1 MFLYSNW
8 IKPAYNMINGTL
20 NRHQGLVLVLM
31 LLAIYYK

>member
-8 IKPAYNMINGTL
+8 IKPAYNMINSTL

-31 LLAIYYK
+31 LLVIYLK